1 MEKIIEVVSIKQV
14 KKSLPKK
21 YQSTFEEGL
30 PVVKSPNVVAEFL
43 QKMIGDEDRENFMV
57 IGLDIKNRI
66 VSVHRAHVGSLN
78 VSVVHPREVFKSL
91 ILSNCASVIFAHN
104 HPSGNCW
111 ESPEDLDVTKR
122 LVEAGN
128 LIGIEVLDH
137 LIVSDTDFNS
147 LAQKRMM

>member
-14 KKSLPKK
+14 KKSLPKR
-21 YQSTFEEGL
+21 YQSIFEEGL

-43 QKMIGDEDRENFMV
+43 QKMIGEEDRENFMV

-66 VSVHRAHVGSLN
+66 VSVHRAHIGSLN
-78 VSVVHPREVFKSL
+78 SSVVHPREVFKSL
-91 ILSNCASVIFAHN
+91 ILNNCASVIFGHN
-104 HPSGNCW
+104 HPSGNCL

-128 LIGIEVLDH
+128 LIGIDVLDH

-147 LAQKRMM
+147 LAQKGMM